1 MSVTSPTVRAV
12 APVLPNKLKD
22 FVRAEF
28 EDTCRRRFFYALA
41 FEPYGGTAGLYDLGP
56 AMCAM
61 KTNMLSYW
69 RQHFVLEESMCEVE
83 CTCLTPEEV
92 FKVSGHVSRFN
103 DVMVRD
109 TVTGECIRADKR
121 LEEWVEAQLQGGA
134 ELPAPRRDELLHILH
149 DAGGMNVEQIHEC
162 ITTNSVL
169 SPKGNPLSEP
179 FPFNLM
185 FATKIGPEGDR
196 VGYYRPELAQ
206 GIILNFKRLMDT
218 GNAQRLP
225 FAAAS
230 IGNAFRN
237 EIAPRAALIRVREFT
252 LAEIE
257 HFLNPDDKSHPK
269 FDQVKDVEIWAWP
282 RELQAR
288 NAEPIR
294 MTIGDGVKNKIIDN
308 ESLGYFLGRVALFL
322 QHLSVKYFR
331 FRQHQQTEMAHYAQD
346 CWDAELLSSYG
357 WIECV
362 GIADRS
368 AYDLTMHS
376 KGSKKDLS
384 AREDFAAPRME
395 VQLQRKLVKS
405 LIGKTFGK
413 QAKDVMNYLNELSDA
428 ECETIAEAL
437 KNEKKASL
445 TLSSSNVVETV
456 VITSEMI
463 QFEKKEVKVTGR
475 SFVPSVIEPSFGV
488 GRILYCLLEQSYW
501 VRRST
506 TPGEDAKNEKR
517 AVFSLSP
524 MMAPQK
530 LAILPLMVKPELME
544 KVHIIKRLMLDAGIS
559 CRVDD
564 SMASIGKK
572 YARMDELGIPF
583 AVTCDF
589 AEDDTVTL
597 RERDTTAQVRVP
609 KDKLQGLLT
618 ALLQP
623 VNPLLWSSALEQ
635 YPRQNAEAA

>member
-1 MSVTSPTVRAV
+1 MSAISSTVRAV
-12 APVLPNKLKD
+12 SPALPNKLMD
-22 FVRAEF
+22 FIRGEF

-56 AMCAM
+56 TMCAM

-109 TVTGECIRADKR
+109 TMTGECIRADKR
-121 LEEWVEAQLQGGA
+121 LEEWAETQLQAGA
-134 ELPAPRRDELLHILH
+134 ELSTSQKEKLLHILH
-149 DAGGMNVEQIHEC
+149 SAGGMNADEIHNC
-162 ITTNSVL
+162 ITDNKIL
-169 SPKGNPLSEP
+169 SLKGNSLSEP

-185 FATKIGPEGDR
+185 FSTKMGPEGDR

-206 GIILNFKRLMDT
+206 GIILNFKRLMDS
-218 GNAQRLP
+218 GNAQRFP

-257 HFLNPDDKSHPK
+257 HFLDPNDKTHPK
-269 FDQVKDVEIWAWP
+269 FSQVKEVEIWAWP
-282 RELQAR
+282 RELQAT

-294 MTIGDGVKNKIIDN
+294 LTIGDAVERKTIDN
-308 ESLGYFLGRVALFL
+308 EALGYFIGRVALFL
-322 QHLSVKYFR
+322 QHLGVKYFR
-331 FRQHQQTEMAHYAQD
+331 FRQHLQTEMAHYAQD

-384 AREDFAAPRME
+384 AREDFAEPRME
-395 VQLQRKLVKS
+395 EQLQRKLSKPI
-405 LIGKTFGK
+405 IGKTFGK
-413 QAKDVMNYLNELSDA
+413 QAKEIMDYLNELSDA
-428 ECETIAEAL
+428 ECEAMAKKL
-437 KNEKKASL
+437 KVDKSAPIIL
-445 TLSSSNVVETV
+445 PSSKNVEPVM
-456 VITSEMI
+456 ITSEMI

-506 TPGEDAKNEKR
+506 NSGADSKNEKR
-517 AVFSLSP
+517 AVFSLTP

-530 LAILPLMVKPELME
+530 LAILPLMVKPELMVNVRSIE
-544 KVHIIKRLMLDAGIS
+544 EMVLKAGIS
-559 CRVDD
+559 ARVDN

-583 AVTCDF
+583 AVTCDY
-589 AEDDTVTL
+589 AEDGTVTL
-597 RERDTTAQVRVP
+597 RERDSTEQVRVP
-609 KDKLQGLLT
+609 KSELLT
-618 ALLQP
+618 VLTELLHP
-623 VNPLLWSSALEQ
+623 LTPLLWSSILES
-635 YPRQNAEAA
+635 YPRQNTEAA